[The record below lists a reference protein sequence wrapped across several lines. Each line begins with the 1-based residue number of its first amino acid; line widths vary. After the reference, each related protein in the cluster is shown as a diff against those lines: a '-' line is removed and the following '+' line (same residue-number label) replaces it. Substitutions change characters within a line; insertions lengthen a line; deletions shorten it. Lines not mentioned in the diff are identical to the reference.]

1 MSARGRSGS
10 ARWTPESASLGLE
23 RGVRPV
29 GVAGGFWAPRA
40 EGCAHRL
47 SVVGEVEF
55 RLGGF
60 TIDRLPSVHVA
71 LLVEVAFVIPRELV
85 EGAVEDGVGCI
96 RVGR

>member
-1 MSARGRSGS
+1 
-10 ARWTPESASLGLE
+10 
-23 RGVRPV
+23 
-29 GVAGGFWAPRA
+29 
-40 EGCAHRL
+40 L